1 MAGRISGNPSVK
13 QSEPDNP
20 MSAPNSAGQPPGL
33 SSAQILELTVR
44 GCHAAKDSADALLD
58 GLKTGSNESLEAV
71 RKYEEELDRLD
82 HEINNGVTTLIPSIS
97 SEVQAREL
105 LACLKFIIEL
115 ERIGDLLLNVV
126 NRFRAV
132 SGRVDSHDL
141 GELVTMTSIVAGMI
155 GNATEAFIKRDVA
168 RALVVLG
175 DDAELDRLR
184 NLMIVRHVE
193 NPERQPIR
201 ESYHLVTIS
210 QTLERAGDHAKNL
223 AEETC
228 HLVTGRS
235 VRHVLRA
242 YDRSVEQGFVERLRK
257 TITAKS

>member
-1 MAGRISGNPSVK
+1 MAS
-13 QSEPDNP
+13 
-20 MSAPNSAGQPPGL
+20 QPPAL

-44 GCHAAKDSADALLD
+44 GCHAAKSSADALLT
-58 GLKTGSNESLEAV
+58 GLKTGSEECLDSV

-82 HEINNGVTTLIPSIS
+82 HEINDGVTTLIPRIS
-97 SEVQAREL
+97 SEAQAREL

-126 NRFRAV
+126 NRFRSISA
-132 SGRVDSHDL
+132 RVDSHDL

-155 GNATEAFIKRDVA
+155 WNAGEAFIKRDVA

-193 NPERQPIR
+193 NPERQPVR
-201 ESYHLVTIS
+201 ESYHLVTMS

-235 VRHVLRA
+235 VRHVLRE
-242 YDRSVEQGFVERLRK
+242 YDRSFEQGFVDRLRR
-257 TITAKS
+257 TIVPKS

>member
-1 MAGRISGNPSVK
+1 
-13 QSEPDNP
+13 
-20 MSAPNSAGQPPGL
+20 MSAPDSPIPEP
-33 SSAQILELTVR
+33 SCDQILELTLR
-44 GCHAAKDSADALLD
+44 GCHAARSSAEALRE
-58 GLKTGSNESLEAV
+58 GIKTGSKESLETV
-71 RKYEEELDRLD
+71 RTYEEELDRLD
-82 HEINNGVTTLIPSIS
+82 HEINNGVTTLIPRIS

-132 SGRVDSHDL
+132 ATRLDSHDL
-141 GELVTMTSIVAGMI
+141 GELVTMASIVAGMI
-155 GNATEAFIKRDVA
+155 GNATEAFTARDVT

-201 ESYHLVTIS
+201 ESYHLVSMS

-223 AEETC
+223 AEEIC

-235 VRHVLRA
+235 VRHVLRQ
-242 YDRSVEQGFVERLRK
+242 YDRSFEQGFVERLRR
-257 TITAKS
+257 TIAHKG